1 MDVSALSLPE
11 TPRHRWCW
19 SLHYWP
25 HLVLP
30 SYQWKYL
37 HRKWPFML
45 LSRPCPLHS
54 SSVLPVER
62 LNKPLIFPANLTLCM
77 SECDISGAVKRSS
90 AFRFRVPVFSFPFV
104 LNAMVFLCN
113 DLIRLL
119 RFFSS
124 KINLWWPLQLPNS
137 PSCFHIIVTGNCGIT
152 D

>member
-1 MDVSALSLPE
+1 
-11 TPRHRWCW
+11 
-19 SLHYWP
+19 
-25 HLVLP
+25 
-30 SYQWKYL
+30 
-37 HRKWPFML
+37 ML

-124 KINLWWPLQLPNS
+124 KINFVVAS
-137 PSCFHIIVTGNCGIT
+137 SVT
-152 D
+152 